1 MKTRGKA
8 DGHEII
14 IKRRSKKG
22 HEQEHGGA
30 WKVAFAD
37 FTLAM
42 MALFMVLWIIQP
54 PMDKTFPGFGD
65 QETNP
70 MVDGANGVFDA
81 TSPTPMEF
89 DGVAPGLVRR
99 RVSRLLRLVRLQDRA
114 GDPPQL
120 IDRGRS
126 SGFLHAGGHL
136 RQRYQPGLLAVPADE
151 SEQPGQKGQSG
162 SEQGQDS
169 ESVAKRYSSTSEL
182 QALADLM
189 RDVARQVDALAN
201 VEVTVVPQ
209 GLRILIK
216 DDQQRFMFQR
226 GSATLNPHFQ
236 KLLGVL
242 AEVLVKVDNKLIISG
257 HTDATP
263 YRQKNGYN
271 NWNLSGDRALRAR
284 NALVDAGLTER
295 AVLQVTAQADVMPLH
310 PEDPQNGA
318 NRRVEILLLTASA
331 EALYKEL
338 FGDSYG
344 QVRFSESG
352 ASYSGKKI

>member
-1 MKTRGKA
+1 MRSRDKSKG
-8 DGHEII
+8 GGEHEII

-22 HEQEHGGA
+22 HGDEHGGA

-54 PMDKTFPGFGD
+54 QMNQTNPSYGEMESNPLVDGGAGIFDGTSTSPLELDGVPVRPPQADDTDRKEGKGD
-65 QETNP
+65 Q
-70 MVDGANGVFDA
+70 DGSHTYGS
-81 TSPTPMEF
+81 TEE
-89 DGVAPGLVRR
+89 LKK
-99 RVSRLLRLVRLQDRA
+99 
-114 GDPPQL
+114 
-120 IDRGRS
+120 
-126 SGFLHAGGHL
+126 
-136 RQRYQPGLLAVPADE
+136 LAE
-151 SEQPGQKGQSG
+151 
-162 SEQGQDS
+162 
-169 ESVAKRYSSTSEL
+169 
-182 QALADLM
+182 LM
-189 RDVARQVDALAN
+189 REVASEVDALAN
-201 VEVTVVPQ
+201 LEVDVVPQ

-242 AEVLVKVDNKLIISG
+242 AGVLAKVDNKLIISG

-284 NALVDAGLTER
+284 NALVDSGLGEGS
-295 AVLQVTAQADVMPLH
+295 VLQVTAQADVMPLH
-310 PEDPQNGA
+310 PEDPQSGA

-344 QVRFSESG
+344 KVRFSESG
-352 ASYSGKKI
+352 ASYSGASAD

>member
-1 MKTRGKA
+1 MRSRGRGK
-8 DGHEII
+8 GGGEGEHEII
-14 IKRRSKKG
+14 IKRRGKKG
-22 HEQEHGGA
+22 HDDEHGGA

-54 PMDKTFPGFGD
+54 QME
-65 QETNP
+65 QSNP
-70 MVDGANGVFDA
+70 SYGEMESNPLVDGGAGIFDGTS
-81 TSPTPMEF
+81 TSPLEL
-89 DGVAPGLVRR
+89 DGIPVR
-99 RVSRLLRLVRLQDRA
+99 
-114 GDPPQL
+114 PPQADDTQRKDAKS
-120 IDRGRS
+120 DRDGSRNYGS
-126 SGFLHAGGHL
+126 TEELKK
-136 RQRYQPGLLAVPADE
+136 LAE
-151 SEQPGQKGQSG
+151 
-162 SEQGQDS
+162 
-169 ESVAKRYSSTSEL
+169 
-182 QALADLM
+182 LM
-189 RDVARQVDALAN
+189 REVASEVDALAN
-201 VEVTVVPQ
+201 LEVDVVPQ

-242 AEVLVKVDNKLIISG
+242 AGVLAKVDNKLIISG

-263 YRQKNGYN
+263 YRQKNGYD

-284 NALVDAGLTER
+284 NALVDAGLAER
-295 AVLQVTAQADVMPLH
+295 SVLQVTAQAAVMPLL
-310 PEDPQNGA
+310 PEDPQSGA

-352 ASYSGKKI
+352 ASYSGAVAN

>member
-1 MKTRGKA
+1 MRSRDKSKG
-8 DGHEII
+8 GGEHEII

-22 HEQEHGGA
+22 HGDEHGGA

-54 PMDKTFPGFGD
+54 QMN
-65 QETNP
+65 QTNP
-70 MVDGANGVFDA
+70 SYGEMESNPLVDGGAGIFDGTS
-81 TSPTPMEF
+81 TSPLEL
-89 DGVAPGLVRR
+89 DGLPVR
-99 RVSRLLRLVRLQDRA
+99 
-114 GDPPQL
+114 PPQADDTERNQAKTDQDGSHNYGSTEEL
-120 IDRGRS
+120 KK
-126 SGFLHAGGHL
+126 
-136 RQRYQPGLLAVPADE
+136 LAE
-151 SEQPGQKGQSG
+151 
-162 SEQGQDS
+162 
-169 ESVAKRYSSTSEL
+169 
-182 QALADLM
+182 LM
-189 RDVARQVDALAN
+189 REVASEVDALAN
-201 VEVTVVPQ
+201 LEVDVVPQ

-242 AEVLVKVDNKLIISG
+242 AGVLAKVDNKLIISG

-284 NALVDAGLTER
+284 NALVDSGLGEGS
-295 AVLQVTAQADVMPLH
+295 VLQVTAQADVMPLH
-310 PEDPQNGA
+310 PEDPQSGA

-344 QVRFSESG
+344 KVRFSETG
-352 ASYSGKKI
+352 ASYSGAAAN

>member
-1 MKTRGKA
+1 MRSRGKSGA
-8 DGHEII
+8 GGEHEII

-22 HEQEHGGA
+22 HGDEHGGA

-54 PMDKTFPGFGD
+54 QM
-65 QETNP
+65 ELSNP
-70 MVDGANGVFDA
+70 SYGEMESNPLVDGGAGVFDGTS
-81 TSPTPMEF
+81 TSPLEL
-89 DGVAPGLVRR
+89 DGIPVR
-99 RVSRLLRLVRLQDRA
+99 
-114 GDPPQL
+114 PPQAAEADKAESKREQDGSRNYGSTEEL
-120 IDRGRS
+120 KK
-126 SGFLHAGGHL
+126 
-136 RQRYQPGLLAVPADE
+136 LAE
-151 SEQPGQKGQSG
+151 
-162 SEQGQDS
+162 
-169 ESVAKRYSSTSEL
+169 
-182 QALADLM
+182 LM
-189 RDVARQVDALAN
+189 REVASEVDALAN
-201 VEVTVVPQ
+201 LEVDVVPQ

-242 AEVLVKVDNKLIISG
+242 AGVLSKVDNKLIISG

-263 YRQKNGYN
+263 YRQNNGYN

-284 NALVDAGLTER
+284 NALVDAGLAER
-295 AVLQVTAQADVMPLH
+295 SVLQVTAQADVMPLH
-310 PEDPQNGA
+310 PEDPQSGA

-352 ASYSGKKI
+352 ASYSGEGS

>member
-1 MKTRGKA
+1 MRSRGRGK
-8 DGHEII
+8 GGGEGEHEII
-14 IKRRSKKG
+14 IKRRGKKG
-22 HEQEHGGA
+22 HDDEHGGA

-54 PMDKTFPGFGD
+54 QME
-65 QETNP
+65 QSNP
-70 MVDGANGVFDA
+70 SYGEMESNPLVDGGAGIFDGTS
-81 TSPTPMEF
+81 TSPLEL
-89 DGVAPGLVRR
+89 DGIPVR
-99 RVSRLLRLVRLQDRA
+99 
-114 GDPPQL
+114 PPQADDTERKQAKSDQDGSRNYGSTEEL
-120 IDRGRS
+120 KT
-126 SGFLHAGGHL
+126 
-136 RQRYQPGLLAVPADE
+136 LAE
-151 SEQPGQKGQSG
+151 
-162 SEQGQDS
+162 
-169 ESVAKRYSSTSEL
+169 
-182 QALADLM
+182 LM
-189 RDVARQVDALAN
+189 REVASEVDALAN
-201 VEVTVVPQ
+201 LEVDVVPQ

-242 AEVLVKVDNKLIISG
+242 AGVLAKVDNKLIISG

-263 YRQKNGYN
+263 YRQKNGYD

-284 NALVDAGLTER
+284 NALVDAGLAER
-295 AVLQVTAQADVMPLH
+295 SVLQVTAQAAVMPLL

-352 ASYSGKKI
+352 ASYSGAVAN

>member
-1 MKTRGKA
+1 MRSRGK
-8 DGHEII
+8 GGVGGEHEII

-22 HEQEHGGA
+22 HGDEHGGA

-54 PMDKTFPGFGD
+54 QMEKS
-65 QETNP
+65 NP
-70 MVDGANGVFDA
+70 SYGEMESNPLVDGGAGI
-81 TSPTPMEF
+81 F
-89 DGVAPGLVRR
+89 DGTSRSPLELDGMPVR
-99 RVSRLLRLVRLQDRA
+99 
-114 GDPPQL
+114 PPQ
-120 IDRGRS
+120 
-126 SGFLHAGGHL
+126 A
-136 RQRYQPGLLAVPADE
+136 E
-151 SEQPGQKGQSG
+151 TTN
-162 SEQGQDS
+162 DS
-169 ESVAKRYSSTSEL
+169 ESAAEADGSHNYGSTEEL
-182 QALADLM
+182 KKLAELM
-189 RDVARQVDALAN
+189 RQVASEVDALAN
-201 VEVTVVPQ
+201 LEVDVVPQ

-242 AEVLVKVDNKLIISG
+242 AGVLVKVDNKLIISG

-284 NALVDAGLTER
+284 HALVEAGLGER
-295 AVLQVTAQADVMPLH
+295 SVLQVTAQADVMPLH

-344 QVRFSESG
+344 QVRFTESG
-352 ASYSGKKI
+352 ASYSGAAAD

>member
-1 MKTRGKA
+1 ML
-8 DGHEII
+8 
-14 IKRRSKKG
+14 KRRGKKG
-22 HEQEHGGA
+22 HGDEHGGA

-54 PMDKTFPGFGD
+54 QMN
-65 QETNP
+65 QTNP
-70 MVDGANGVFDA
+70 SYGEMESNPLVDGGAGIFDGTS
-81 TSPTPMEF
+81 TSPLEL
-89 DGVAPGLVRR
+89 DGVPVR
-99 RVSRLLRLVRLQDRA
+99 
-114 GDPPQL
+114 PPQAEETDR
-120 IDRGRS
+120 IDGKS
-126 SGFLHAGGHL
+126 DQDGSHNYGSTEELKK
-136 RQRYQPGLLAVPADE
+136 LAE
-151 SEQPGQKGQSG
+151 
-162 SEQGQDS
+162 
-169 ESVAKRYSSTSEL
+169 
-182 QALADLM
+182 LM
-189 RDVARQVDALAN
+189 REVASEVDALAN
-201 VEVTVVPQ
+201 LEVDVVPQ

-242 AEVLVKVDNKLIISG
+242 AGVLAKVDNKLIISG

-284 NALVDAGLTER
+284 NALVDAGLGER
-295 AVLQVTAQADVMPLH
+295 AVLQVTAQADVMPLQ

-344 QVRFSESG
+344 KVRFSESG
-352 ASYSGKKI
+352 ASYSGAATN

>member
-1 MKTRGKA
+1 MRSRDKNKG
-8 DGHEII
+8 GGEHEII

-22 HEQEHGGA
+22 HGDEHGGA

-54 PMDKTFPGFGD
+54 QMEK
-65 QETNP
+65 TNP
-70 MVDGANGVFDA
+70 SYGEMESNPLVDGGAGIFDGTS
-81 TSPTPMEF
+81 TSPLEL
-89 DGVAPGLVRR
+89 DGVPVR
-99 RVSRLLRLVRLQDRA
+99 
-114 GDPPQL
+114 PPQ
-120 IDRGRS
+120 
-126 SGFLHAGGHL
+126 AEE
-136 RQRYQPGLLAVPADE
+136 ADNRASK
-151 SEQPGQKGQSG
+151 SEQDG
-162 SEQGQDS
+162 SRNYG
-169 ESVAKRYSSTSEL
+169 STEEL
-182 QALADLM
+182 KKLAELM
-189 RDVARQVDALAN
+189 REVASEVDALAN
-201 VEVTVVPQ
+201 LEVDVVPQ

-242 AEVLVKVDNKLIISG
+242 AGVLAKVDNKLIISG

-284 NALVDAGLTER
+284 RALVDAGLAER
-295 AVLQVTAQADVMPLH
+295 SVLQVTAQADIMPLR

-344 QVRFSESG
+344 RVRFSESG
-352 ASYSGKKI
+352 ASYSGEGS

>member
-1 MKTRGKA
+1 MRSRGRGK
-8 DGHEII
+8 GGGEGEHEII
-14 IKRRSKKG
+14 IKRRGKKG
-22 HEQEHGGA
+22 HDDEHGGA

-54 PMDKTFPGFGD
+54 QME
-65 QETNP
+65 QSNP
-70 MVDGANGVFDA
+70 SYGEMESNPLVDGGAGIFDGTS
-81 TSPTPMEF
+81 TSPLEL
-89 DGVAPGLVRR
+89 DGIPVR
-99 RVSRLLRLVRLQDRA
+99 
-114 GDPPQL
+114 PPQADDTERKQAKS
-120 IDRGRS
+120 DRDGSRNYGS
-126 SGFLHAGGHL
+126 TEELKT
-136 RQRYQPGLLAVPADE
+136 LAE
-151 SEQPGQKGQSG
+151 
-162 SEQGQDS
+162 
-169 ESVAKRYSSTSEL
+169 
-182 QALADLM
+182 LM
-189 RDVARQVDALAN
+189 REVASEVDALAN
-201 VEVTVVPQ
+201 LEVDVVPQ

-242 AEVLVKVDNKLIISG
+242 AGVLAKVDNKLIISG

-263 YRQKNGYN
+263 YRQKNGYD

-284 NALVDAGLTER
+284 NALVDAGLAER
-295 AVLQVTAQADVMPLH
+295 SVLQVTAQAAVMPLL
-310 PEDPQNGA
+310 PEDPQSGA

-352 ASYSGKKI
+352 ASYSGAVAN

>member
-1 MKTRGKA
+1 MRSRDKSKG
-8 DGHEII
+8 GGEHEII

-22 HEQEHGGA
+22 HGDEHGGA

-54 PMDKTFPGFGD
+54 QMNQTNPSYGEMESNPLVDGGAGIFDGTSTSPLELDGVPVRPPQADDTDRKEGKGD
-65 QETNP
+65 Q
-70 MVDGANGVFDA
+70 DGSHNYGS
-81 TSPTPMEF
+81 TEE
-89 DGVAPGLVRR
+89 LKK
-99 RVSRLLRLVRLQDRA
+99 
-114 GDPPQL
+114 
-120 IDRGRS
+120 
-126 SGFLHAGGHL
+126 
-136 RQRYQPGLLAVPADE
+136 LAE
-151 SEQPGQKGQSG
+151 
-162 SEQGQDS
+162 
-169 ESVAKRYSSTSEL
+169 
-182 QALADLM
+182 LM
-189 RDVARQVDALAN
+189 REVASEVDALAN
-201 VEVTVVPQ
+201 LEVDVVPQ

-242 AEVLVKVDNKLIISG
+242 AGVLAKVDNKLIISG

-284 NALVDAGLTER
+284 NALVDSGLGEGS
-295 AVLQVTAQADVMPLH
+295 VLQVTAQADVMPLH
-310 PEDPQNGA
+310 PEDPQSGA

-344 QVRFSESG
+344 KVRFSESG
-352 ASYSGKKI
+352 ASYSGASAD

>member
-1 MKTRGKA
+1 MRSRDKSKG
-8 DGHEII
+8 GGEHEII

-22 HEQEHGGA
+22 HGDEHGGA

-54 PMDKTFPGFGD
+54 QMNQTNPSYGEMESNPLVDGGAGIFDGTSTSPLELDGVPVRPPQADDTDRKEGKGD
-65 QETNP
+65 Q
-70 MVDGANGVFDA
+70 
-81 TSPTPMEF
+81 
-89 DGVAPGLVRR
+89 
-99 RVSRLLRLVRLQDRA
+99 
-114 GDPPQL
+114 
-120 IDRGRS
+120 
-126 SGFLHAGGHL
+126 GGSHNYGSTEEL
-136 RQRYQPGLLAVPADE
+136 KKLAE
-151 SEQPGQKGQSG
+151 
-162 SEQGQDS
+162 
-169 ESVAKRYSSTSEL
+169 
-182 QALADLM
+182 LM
-189 RDVARQVDALAN
+189 REVASEVDALAN
-201 VEVTVVPQ
+201 LEVDVVPQ

-242 AEVLVKVDNKLIISG
+242 AGVLAKVDNKLIISG

-284 NALVDAGLTER
+284 NALVDSGLGEGS
-295 AVLQVTAQADVMPLH
+295 VLQVTAQADVMPLH
-310 PEDPQNGA
+310 PEDPQSGA

-344 QVRFSESG
+344 KVRFSESG
-352 ASYSGKKI
+352 ASYSEASAD

>member
-1 MKTRGKA
+1 MRSRDKHKGGG
-8 DGHEII
+8 DHEII

-22 HEQEHGGA
+22 HGDEHGGA

-54 PMDKTFPGFGD
+54 QMN
-65 QETNP
+65 QTNP
-70 MVDGANGVFDA
+70 SFGEMESNPLVEGGAGIFDGTS
-81 TSPTPMEF
+81 TSPLEL
-89 DGVAPGLVRR
+89 DGLPVRPLP
-99 RVSRLLRLVRLQDRA
+99 VEQKDR
-114 GDPPQL
+114 
-120 IDRGRS
+120 
-126 SGFLHAGGHL
+126 
-136 RQRYQPGLLAVPADE
+136 
-151 SEQPGQKGQSG
+151 
-162 SEQGQDS
+162 S
-169 ESVAKRYSSTSEL
+169 ESAREQDGSHNYGSTAEL
-182 QALADLM
+182 KKLAELM
-189 RDVARQVDALAN
+189 REVANEVDALAN
-201 VEVTVVPQ
+201 LEVDVVPQ

-242 AEVLVKVDNKLIISG
+242 AGVLAKVDNKLIISG

-263 YRQKNGYN
+263 YRQKNGYD

-284 NALVDAGLTER
+284 NALVDAGLAER
-295 AVLQVTAQADVMPLH
+295 SVLQVTAQAAVMPLH
-310 PEDPQNGA
+310 PEDPLNGA

-344 QVRFSESG
+344 QVRFSERG
-352 ASYSGKKI
+352 ASYSGEGS

>member
-1 MKTRGKA
+1 MRSRGRGK
-8 DGHEII
+8 GGGEGEHEII
-14 IKRRSKKG
+14 IKRRGKKG
-22 HEQEHGGA
+22 HDDEHGGA

-54 PMDKTFPGFGD
+54 QME
-65 QETNP
+65 QSNP
-70 MVDGANGVFDA
+70 SYGEMESNPLVDGGAGIFDGTS
-81 TSPTPMEF
+81 TSPLEL
-89 DGVAPGLVRR
+89 DGIPVR
-99 RVSRLLRLVRLQDRA
+99 
-114 GDPPQL
+114 PPQADDTERKQAKSDQDGSRNYGSTEEL
-120 IDRGRS
+120 KT
-126 SGFLHAGGHL
+126 
-136 RQRYQPGLLAVPADE
+136 LAE
-151 SEQPGQKGQSG
+151 
-162 SEQGQDS
+162 
-169 ESVAKRYSSTSEL
+169 
-182 QALADLM
+182 LM
-189 RDVARQVDALAN
+189 REVASEVDALAN
-201 VEVTVVPQ
+201 LEVDVVPQ

-242 AEVLVKVDNKLIISG
+242 AGVLAKVDNKLIISG

-263 YRQKNGYN
+263 YRQKNGYD

-284 NALVDAGLTER
+284 NALVDAGLAER
-295 AVLQVTAQADVMPLH
+295 SVLQVTAQAAVMPLR
-310 PEDPQNGA
+310 PEDPQSGA

-352 ASYSGKKI
+352 ASYSGAVAN

>member
-1 MKTRGKA
+1 MRSRDKSKG
-8 DGHEII
+8 GGEHEII

-22 HEQEHGGA
+22 HGDEHGGA

-54 PMDKTFPGFGD
+54 QMEQSNPSYGEMQSNPLVDGGAGIFDGTSTSPLELDGVPVRPPQADETDRKVEKGD
-65 QETNP
+65 Q
-70 MVDGANGVFDA
+70 DGSHNYGS
-81 TSPTPMEF
+81 TEE
-89 DGVAPGLVRR
+89 LKK
-99 RVSRLLRLVRLQDRA
+99 
-114 GDPPQL
+114 
-120 IDRGRS
+120 
-126 SGFLHAGGHL
+126 
-136 RQRYQPGLLAVPADE
+136 LAE
-151 SEQPGQKGQSG
+151 
-162 SEQGQDS
+162 
-169 ESVAKRYSSTSEL
+169 
-182 QALADLM
+182 LM
-189 RDVARQVDALAN
+189 REVASEVDALAN
-201 VEVTVVPQ
+201 LEVDVVPQ

-216 DDQQRFMFQR
+216 DDQQRYMFQR

-236 KLLGVL
+236 KLLSVLAGVL
-242 AEVLVKVDNKLIISG
+242 AKVDNKLIISG

-284 NALVDAGLTER
+284 NALVEAGLGER
-295 AVLQVTAQADVMPLH
+295 AVLQVTAQADVMPLQ
-310 PEDPQNGA
+310 PEDPQSGA

-344 QVRFSESG
+344 KVRFSESG
-352 ASYSGKKI
+352 ASYSGAAAD

>member
-1 MKTRGKA
+1 MRSRGRGKGGA
-8 DGHEII
+8 EGEHEII
-14 IKRRSKKG
+14 IKRRGKKG
-22 HEQEHGGA
+22 HDDEHGGA

-54 PMDKTFPGFGD
+54 QME
-65 QETNP
+65 QSNP
-70 MVDGANGVFDA
+70 SYGEMESNPLVDGGAGIFDGTS
-81 TSPTPMEF
+81 TSPLEL
-89 DGVAPGLVRR
+89 DGIPVR
-99 RVSRLLRLVRLQDRA
+99 
-114 GDPPQL
+114 PPQADDTERKQAKSDQDGSRNYGSTEEL
-120 IDRGRS
+120 KT
-126 SGFLHAGGHL
+126 
-136 RQRYQPGLLAVPADE
+136 LAE
-151 SEQPGQKGQSG
+151 
-162 SEQGQDS
+162 
-169 ESVAKRYSSTSEL
+169 
-182 QALADLM
+182 LM
-189 RDVARQVDALAN
+189 REVASEVDALAN
-201 VEVTVVPQ
+201 LEVDVVPQ

-242 AEVLVKVDNKLIISG
+242 AGVLAKVDNKLIISG

-263 YRQKNGYN
+263 YRQKNGYD

-284 NALVDAGLTER
+284 NALVDAGLAER
-295 AVLQVTAQADVMPLH
+295 SVLQVTAQAAVMPLL

-352 ASYSGKKI
+352 ASYSGAVAN

>member
-1 MKTRGKA
+1 MRSRGRGK
-8 DGHEII
+8 GGGEGEHEII
-14 IKRRSKKG
+14 IKRRGKKG
-22 HEQEHGGA
+22 HDDEHGGA

-54 PMDKTFPGFGD
+54 QM
-65 QETNP
+65 ELSNP
-70 MVDGANGVFDA
+70 SYGEMESNPLVDGGAGIFDGTS
-81 TSPTPMEF
+81 TSPLEL
-89 DGVAPGLVRR
+89 DGIPVR
-99 RVSRLLRLVRLQDRA
+99 
-114 GDPPQL
+114 PPQADDTERKDAK
-120 IDRGRS
+120 IDRDGS
-126 SGFLHAGGHL
+126 HNYGSTEELKK
-136 RQRYQPGLLAVPADE
+136 LAE
-151 SEQPGQKGQSG
+151 
-162 SEQGQDS
+162 
-169 ESVAKRYSSTSEL
+169 
-182 QALADLM
+182 LM
-189 RDVARQVDALAN
+189 REVASEVDALAN
-201 VEVTVVPQ
+201 LEVDVVPQ

-242 AEVLVKVDNKLIISG
+242 AGVLSKVDNKLIISG

-263 YRQKNGYN
+263 YRQKNGYD

-284 NALVDAGLTER
+284 NALVDAGLAER
-295 AVLQVTAQADVMPLH
+295 SVLQVTAQAAVMPLL

-352 ASYSGKKI
+352 ASYSGAVAN

>member
-1 MKTRGKA
+1 MRSRGRGK
-8 DGHEII
+8 GGGEGEHEII
-14 IKRRSKKG
+14 IKRRGKKG
-22 HEQEHGGA
+22 HDDEHGGA

-54 PMDKTFPGFGD
+54 QME
-65 QETNP
+65 QSNP
-70 MVDGANGVFDA
+70 SYGEMESNPLVDGGAGIFDGTS
-81 TSPTPMEF
+81 TSPLEL
-89 DGVAPGLVRR
+89 DGIPVR
-99 RVSRLLRLVRLQDRA
+99 
-114 GDPPQL
+114 PPQADDTERKQAKSDQDGSRNYGSTEEL
-120 IDRGRS
+120 KT
-126 SGFLHAGGHL
+126 
-136 RQRYQPGLLAVPADE
+136 LAE
-151 SEQPGQKGQSG
+151 
-162 SEQGQDS
+162 
-169 ESVAKRYSSTSEL
+169 
-182 QALADLM
+182 LM
-189 RDVARQVDALAN
+189 REVASEVDALAN
-201 VEVTVVPQ
+201 LEVDVVPQ

-242 AEVLVKVDNKLIISG
+242 AGVLAKVDNKLIISG

-263 YRQKNGYN
+263 YRQKNGYD

-284 NALVDAGLTER
+284 NALVDAGLAER
-295 AVLQVTAQADVMPLH
+295 SVLQVTAQAAVMPVL
-310 PEDPQNGA
+310 PEDPQTGA

-352 ASYSGKKI
+352 ASYSGAVAN

>member
-1 MKTRGKA
+1 MRSRDKSKG
-8 DGHEII
+8 GGEHEII

-22 HEQEHGGA
+22 HDDAHGGA

-54 PMDKTFPGFGD
+54 QMEK
-65 QETNP
+65 TNP
-70 MVDGANGVFDA
+70 SYGEMESNPLVDGGAGIFDGTS
-81 TSPTPMEF
+81 TSPLEL
-89 DGVAPGLVRR
+89 DGMPVR
-99 RVSRLLRLVRLQDRA
+99 
-114 GDPPQL
+114 PPQ
-120 IDRGRS
+120 
-126 SGFLHAGGHL
+126 AEE
-136 RQRYQPGLLAVPADE
+136 ADNRASR
-151 SEQPGQKGQSG
+151 SEQDG
-162 SEQGQDS
+162 SRNYG
-169 ESVAKRYSSTSEL
+169 STEEL
-182 QALADLM
+182 KKLAELM
-189 RDVARQVDALAN
+189 REVASEVDALAN
-201 VEVTVVPQ
+201 LEVDVVPQ

-242 AEVLVKVDNKLIISG
+242 AGVLAKVDNKLIISG

-284 NALVDAGLTER
+284 RALVDAGLAER
-295 AVLQVTAQADVMPLH
+295 SVLQVTAQADIMPLR

-344 QVRFSESG
+344 RVRFSESG
-352 ASYSGKKI
+352 ASYSPEGS

>member
-1 MKTRGKA
+1 MRSRDKNKG
-8 DGHEII
+8 GGEHEII

-22 HEQEHGGA
+22 HGDEHGGA

-54 PMDKTFPGFGD
+54 QMEK
-65 QETNP
+65 TNP
-70 MVDGANGVFDA
+70 SYGEMESNPLVDGGAGIFDGTS
-81 TSPTPMEF
+81 TSPLEL
-89 DGVAPGLVRR
+89 DGVPVR
-99 RVSRLLRLVRLQDRA
+99 
-114 GDPPQL
+114 PPQ
-120 IDRGRS
+120 
-126 SGFLHAGGHL
+126 AEE
-136 RQRYQPGLLAVPADE
+136 ADNRASK
-151 SEQPGQKGQSG
+151 SEQDG
-162 SEQGQDS
+162 SHNYG
-169 ESVAKRYSSTSEL
+169 STEEL
-182 QALADLM
+182 KKLAELM
-189 RDVARQVDALAN
+189 REVASEVDALAN
-201 VEVTVVPQ
+201 LEVDVVPQ

-242 AEVLVKVDNKLIISG
+242 AGVLAKVDNKLIISG

-263 YRQKNGYN
+263 YRLKNGYN

-284 NALVDAGLTER
+284 HALVDAGLAER
-295 AVLQVTAQADVMPLH
+295 SVLQVTAQADIMPLR

-344 QVRFSESG
+344 RVRFSESG
-352 ASYSGKKI
+352 ASYSGEGS

>member
-1 MKTRGKA
+1 MRSRGRGK
-8 DGHEII
+8 GGGEGEHEII
-14 IKRRSKKG
+14 IKRRGKKG
-22 HEQEHGGA
+22 HDDEHGGA

-54 PMDKTFPGFGD
+54 QME
-65 QETNP
+65 QSNP
-70 MVDGANGVFDA
+70 SYGEMESNPLVDGGAGIFDGTS
-81 TSPTPMEF
+81 TSPLEL
-89 DGVAPGLVRR
+89 DGIPVR
-99 RVSRLLRLVRLQDRA
+99 
-114 GDPPQL
+114 PPQADDTERKDAK
-120 IDRGRS
+120 IDRDGS
-126 SGFLHAGGHL
+126 HNYGSTEELKK
-136 RQRYQPGLLAVPADE
+136 LAE
-151 SEQPGQKGQSG
+151 
-162 SEQGQDS
+162 
-169 ESVAKRYSSTSEL
+169 
-182 QALADLM
+182 LM
-189 RDVARQVDALAN
+189 REVASEVDALAN
-201 VEVTVVPQ
+201 LEVDVVPQ

-242 AEVLVKVDNKLIISG
+242 AGVLAKVDNKLIISG

-263 YRQKNGYN
+263 YRQKNGYD

-284 NALVDAGLTER
+284 NALVDAGLAER
-295 AVLQVTAQADVMPLH
+295 SVLQVTAQAAVMPLL

-352 ASYSGKKI
+352 ASYSGAVAN